1 MHAAYGLR
9 EVGYETIMLNC
20 NPETVSTDYDTSD
33 RLYLE
38 PLTDEDVIEV
48 AHAEAASGTLVGV
61 IVQFGGQTPLQ
72 LAKTLQTAGLH
83 IIGTS
88 PEAID
93 VAEDRERFKNI
104 LRELDLKQP
113 ENGVC
118 RNVEQALEITDRIG
132 FPVLVR
138 PSYVL
143 GGRAM
148 QIVHDRQTL
157 EGYVDNALQLSE
169 DAPVLIDRFLIDAIE
184 VDVDAICDG
193 KDVYIAGIMEHIEEA
208 GIHSGDSACSLPP
221 YSLSSEI
228 VSGLRTQTKALALAL
243 NVIGLMNIQFAIKQA
258 AGEHEI
264 YILEV
269 MDFIQQI

>member
-1 MHAAYGLR
+1 M
-9 EVGYETIMLNC
+9 
-20 NPETVSTDYDTSD
+20 
-33 RLYLE
+33 
-38 PLTDEDVIEV
+38 IEV

-93 VAEDRERFKNI
+93 VAEDRERFTNI

-148 QIVHDRQTL
+148 QICPRSADLGRLRGQCFATIGRRPSADR
-157 EGYVDNALQLSE
+157 SFS
-169 DAPVLIDRFLIDAIE
+169 DR
-184 VDVDAICDG
+184 C
-193 KDVYIAGIMEHIEEA
+193 
-208 GIHSGDSACSLPP
+208 
-221 YSLSSEI
+221 
-228 VSGLRTQTKALALAL
+228 
-243 NVIGLMNIQFAIKQA
+243 N
-258 AGEHEI
+258 
-264 YILEV
+264 
-269 MDFIQQI
+269 